1 MRRRPVGLLL
11 LLLPAFL
18 PGPPPLTAQQLPLPN
33 GSVREGALA
42 FDGHATA
49 GDFTGRTA
57 EVTGQ
62 LQGAAT
68 LAEVSGWV
76 EAPVRSLVTG
86 NDKRDRDL
94 NKSMESDRYPMLRFE
109 LDRVEPGAGPSDS
122 LPATLV
128 GRMILHG
135 VTHEVELPATLRFQ
149 EDGVRVTSDFPLN
162 LKDYRIGGLSKLLGL
177 LKMDEHIVVHVDL
190 GFGFDG

>member
-1 MRRRPVGLLL
+1 MRRGALGCFLLQALFLCPV
-11 LLLPAFL
+11 PVA
-18 PGPPPLTAQQLPLPN
+18 AQQLPVPN
-33 GSVREGALA
+33 GSVQEGTLA
-42 FDGHATA
+42 FDGRASA
-49 GDFTGRTA
+49 GDFTGRTSD
-57 EVTGQ
+57 VTGQ

-94 NKSMESDRYPMLRFE
+94 NKSMESDRYPALRFE
-109 LDRVEPGAGPSDS
+109 LERVEPGAGPTDS

-135 VTHEVELPATLRFQ
+135 VTREVELPATLRFQ
-149 EDGVRVTSDFPLN
+149 EGGVRVTSDFPLN

-177 LKMDEHIVVHVDL
+177 LRMDEHIVVHVDL
-190 GFGFDG
+190 GFGFDR